1 MARVFSTL
9 CLLVLFSQIGV
20 AQTFSNSVKAEM
32 ALLDSMCKACID
44 EGGTP
49 LSECEKVRHRKLDT
63 LLNNV
68 CRELRVTLDSA
79 SFRKLQKEEPA
90 WLKKRDAK
98 QEAAQS
104 RIGRSSAGVDADEA
118 VAIRSDSYF
127 VEQRI
132 RELLRELK

>member
-1 MARVFSTL
+1 MVRVIFFLLLVFS
-9 CLLVLFSQIGV
+9 FSQKGW
-20 AQTFSNSVKAEM
+20 AQTFSGSVKAEM
-32 ALLDSMCKACID
+32 AMLDSMCKACID

-90 WLKKRDAK
+90 WLRKRDARK
-98 QEAAQS
+98 EAAQS

-118 VAIRSDSYF
+118 VAIRNDSYF

>member
-1 MARVFSTL
+1 MLRVISFL
-9 CLLVLFSQIGV
+9 LLVSFSQIGR
-20 AQTFSNSVKAEM
+20 AQTFSGSVKAEI
-32 ALLDSMCKACID
+32 AVLDSVCKACID

-63 LLNNV
+63 LLNTV
-68 CRELRVTLDSA
+68 CRELRVTLDSV
-79 SFRKLQKEEPA
+79 SFKKLQKEEPA
-90 WLKKRDAK
+90 WLRKREARK
-98 QEAAQS
+98 EAAQS

-118 VAIRSDSYF
+118 AAIRNDSYF

>member
-1 MARVFSTL
+1 MLRVIFFL
-9 CLLVLFSQIGV
+9 LLVSFSQIGW
-20 AQTFSNSVKAEM
+20 AQTFSGSVKAEM
-32 ALLDSMCKACID
+32 AVLDSVCKACID
-44 EGGTP
+44 EGGAP

-63 LLNNV
+63 LLNTV

-90 WLKKRDAK
+90 WLRKRDARK
-98 QEAAQS
+98 EAAQS

-118 VAIRSDSYF
+118 AAIRNDSYF

>member
-1 MARVFSTL
+1 MLRVISFL
-9 CLLVLFSQIGV
+9 LLVSFSQIGR
-20 AQTFSNSVKAEM
+20 AQTFSGSVKAEM
-32 ALLDSMCKACID
+32 ALLDSVCKACID

-63 LLNNV
+63 LLNTV
-68 CRELRVTLDSA
+68 CRELRVTLDSV
-79 SFRKLQKEEPA
+79 SFKKLQKEEPA
-90 WLKKRDAK
+90 WLRKREARK
-98 QEAAQS
+98 EAAQS

-118 VAIRSDSYF
+118 VAIRNDSYF